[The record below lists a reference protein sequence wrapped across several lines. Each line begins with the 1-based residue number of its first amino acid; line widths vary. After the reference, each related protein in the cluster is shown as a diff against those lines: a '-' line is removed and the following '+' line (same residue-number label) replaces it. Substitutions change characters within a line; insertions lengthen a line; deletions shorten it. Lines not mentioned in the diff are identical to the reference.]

1 MLTLEGLENWYTQ
14 TVKLKHAFAGTTAP
28 DPIPLPDVTN
38 VDGLL
43 EGIVNETEE
52 AFVSAADSVGALHGD
67 DVVYKLTLP
76 DKLYRWY
83 GVKKVGGKTLLLN
96 QAVDEATIDLSTQAQ
111 VQKTLTDHV
120 IHFRGTAT
128 GTTATVF
135 ISAYNMVKDHIYA
148 ATLKKAGSD
157 TVARIRLYDNTHSSN
172 IFNNTS
178 DTGWKIVTATQ
189 DCSARYYFQ
198 ATNGMVVDTYIT
210 PLLIDLTTMFG
221 AGNEPTTAEEFTAMF
236 PLEYYAYGNVLMDT
250 KVTSIISKGVDDTVL
265 ETVNVPAGV
274 QALTGYGMS
283 CPGAYNY
290 IDFERKVFVQNV
302 GAVDLGGLTFGYG
315 PTVGWSATLPNVK
328 DPADDDAVF
337 NGISDNYTAVS
348 RNTQATAFAGGTDA
362 GMISVAGGKVYVGTG
377 DISIVP
383 SGTLYYELDEP
394 VETSITITGTD
405 IAHEAGGSITFENT
419 NKIPVHVNVDY
430 IGVHLS

>member
-43 EGIVNETEE
+43 EGLANETEE

-96 QAVDEATIDLSTQAQ
+96 QAVDETSIDLTTQAQ
-111 VQKTLTDHV
+111 VSRTLTDHV
-120 IHFRGTAT
+120 IHFQGTAT
-128 GTTATVF
+128 GTTATIF
-135 ISAYNMVKDHIYA
+135 ISAY
-148 ATLKKAGSD
+148 
-157 TVARIRLYDNTHSSN
+157 VARIRLYDNTHSSN
-172 IFNNTS
+172 IFNNTT

-198 ATNGMVVDTYIT
+198 ATTGMVVDTYIT
-210 PLLIDLTTMFG
+210 PLLIDLTLMFG
-221 AGNEPTTAEEFTAMF
+221 AGNEPATADEFAAMF
-236 PLEYYAYGNVLMDT
+236 PLDYYAYGNALMDT
-250 KVTSIISKGVDDTVL
+250 KVTSIISKGADDTVL

-283 CPGAYNY
+283 SPDKYNY
-290 IDFERKVFVQNV
+290 IDFDNKKFVQNV
-302 GAVDLGGLTFGYG
+302 GQRAYASGDESD
-315 PTVGWSATLPNVK
+315 PTVITDGTHT
-328 DPADDDAVF
+328 
-337 NGISDNYTAVS
+337 NYNLVT
-348 RNTQATAFAGGTDA
+348 
-362 GMISVAGGKVYVGTG
+362 
-377 DISIVP
+377 
-383 SGTLYYELDEP
+383 P

-419 NKIPVHVNVDY
+419 NKIPVPVNGGY
-430 IGVHLS
+430 IGK

>member
-1 MLTLEGLENWYTQ
+1 MLTLEGLEKWYVQ

-43 EGIVNETEE
+43 EGLANETEE
-52 AFVSAADSVGALHGD
+52 AFVSAAGSVGALHGD
-67 DVVYKLTLP
+67 DMVYKLTLP

-96 QAVDEATIDLSTQAQ
+96 QAVDEASIDLTTQAQ
-111 VQKTLTDHV
+111 VSRTLTDHV
-120 IHFRGTAT
+120 IHFSGTAS

-135 ISAYNMVKDHIYA
+135 IGAYSVIKDHVYA
-148 ATLKKAGSD
+148 VALKKEGSD
-157 TVARIRLYDNTHSSN
+157 TVSRIRLYDSTHSAN

-189 DCSARYYFQ
+189 DYSARYYFQ
-198 ATNGMVVDTYIT
+198 ATSGMVVDAYIS
-210 PLLIDLTTMFG
+210 PAFIDLTVMFG
-221 AGNEPTTAEEFTAMF
+221 AGNEPTTADEFAAMF
-236 PLEYYAYGNVLMDT
+236 PPEYYAYGNVLMDT
-250 KVTSIISKGVDDTVL
+250 KVTEIVSKGVDDTVL

-283 CPGAYNY
+283 SPDKYNY
-290 IDFERKVFVQNV
+290 IDFDNKKFVQNV
-302 GAVDLGGLTFGYG
+302 GQRAYASGDESD
-315 PTVGWSATLPNVK
+315 PTVITDGTHT
-328 DPADDDAVF
+328 
-337 NGISDNYTAVS
+337 NYNLVT
-348 RNTQATAFAGGTDA
+348 
-362 GMISVAGGKVYVGTG
+362 
-377 DISIVP
+377 
-383 SGTLYYELDEP
+383 P

-419 NKIPVHVNVDY
+419 NKIPVPVNVGY
-430 IGVHLS
+430 IGK